1 MKKLIIRIV
10 VVLYAFSFKI
20 VEAQNVYDNFYK
32 ALHEKDSAT
41 VEQILSEIR
50 YSNDQS
56 AERYI
61 AEYNYWVNKAHVSE
75 GPILSTELP
84 EGVDV
89 SGVFTLTDSMGNIAG
104 YMYGV
109 EYYDSLLTDSAL
121 LIISEGIQRHPNRLD
136 MRFGK
141 IYLLGQ
147 SGRWQSYTDEI
158 LSTLEHSE
166 KNNNAWKYPNV
177 TESMDTILIYSILD
191 YEKALYSALSKS
203 DTLTVQDTM
212 KIHYMRSIAQRML
225 RLYPHDV
232 FSLNIMAV
240 TYHVMGQE
248 DSALVWLLRAEK
260 VNPRDALVLLNIADT
275 YNRLGDRKKE
285 KIYLKKATKYGDKYI
300 RDEIRNR

>member
-275 YNRLGDRKKE
+275 YNSLGDRKKE

>member
-109 EYYDSLLTDSAL
+109 QYYDSLLTDSAL

>member
-10 VVLYAFSFKI
+10 VVLYAFSFKV

-158 LSTLEHSE
+158 LSTLEHSA

>member
-121 LIISEGIQRHPNRLD
+121 LIISEGIQQHPNRLD

-240 TYHVMGQE
+240 TYHAMGQE